1 MKFQIFR
8 SLRKSCWNNL
18 LLDQIS
24 SQRRIVVYSSYS
36 PLYFV
41 FFVIFTTF
49 IRQTNAENIFSF
61 LEWSFFLFSNC
72 FSSFSRIVFLPFLEW
87 SFFLFSNDLSSFSR
101 IVFLPFLELS
111 FFLFSNGLSSFSRI
125 IFLPF
130 LEWSFF
136 LFSNCLSSFSRMVFL
151 PSLEWSFF
159 LFSNSLSSFSPMV
172 FFQMA
177 GHERR
182 GRRKNERTDAPENHL
197 SNRNV
202 RTNSS
207 RSDYRLFGRKI
218 NLVNDFLSRFPWK
231 WKAFTLVPFFFF
243 FFASPCRR
251 TKQRIE

>member
-1 MKFQIFR
+1 MEGQTLKFQIFR

-24 SQRRIVVYSSYS
+24 SQRRIVVYSFYS
-36 PLYFV
+36 PVYFV

-87 SFFLFSNDLSSFSR
+87 SFFLFSNSLSSFSR
-101 IVFLPFLELS
+101 K
-111 FFLFSNGLSSFSRI
+111 
-125 IFLPF
+125 
-130 LEWSFF
+130 
-136 LFSNCLSSFSRMVFL
+136 
-151 PSLEWSFF
+151 
-159 LFSNSLSSFSPMV
+159 V

-231 WKAFTLVPFFFF
+231 WKAFTLVPFLFFF
-243 FFASPCRR
+243 FLHPRVVEQSNESNN
-251 TKQRIE
+251 KV